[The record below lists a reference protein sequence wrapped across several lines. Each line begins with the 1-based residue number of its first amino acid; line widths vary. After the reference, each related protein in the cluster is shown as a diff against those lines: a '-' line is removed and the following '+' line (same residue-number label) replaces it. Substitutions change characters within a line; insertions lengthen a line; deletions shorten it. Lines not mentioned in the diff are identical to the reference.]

1 MTRMQGLLDRLCW
14 GLVHS
19 FPYRHKL
26 VYTDGEKY
34 LLRFYLKRNGI
45 LPGLYL
51 HKFFQGDQD
60 RELHDHPWSRS
71 LSFILTG
78 GYDEERLI
86 EGQVETRR
94 VRPGMFNFIK
104 GTSFHRVS
112 LVDETGGAWT
122 LFCSGPKVKGWGFR
136 YEDGTVVPNEEYLA
150 NR

>member
-1 MTRMQGLLDRLCW
+1 MTRVQSLLDRLCW

-51 HKFFQGDQD
+51 H
-60 RELHDHPWSRS
+60 
-71 LSFILTG
+71 ILTG

-86 EGQVETRR
+86 NGEVKTRR
-94 VRPGMFNFIK
+94 VRPGMFNYIK

-112 LVDETGGAWT
+112 LVDEAGGAWT
-122 LFCSGPKVKGWGFR
+122 IFCSGPKVKGWGFR
-136 YEDGTVVPNEEYLA
+136 YADGTVVSNEEYLE